1 MTGHRRGWGRRF
13 GRIIARTLAGA
24 FLALVG
30 LGVAASLLLHRALRP
45 ERLRPMVVNQLERTF
60 QRRVDIGGI
69 GVAPLEGV
77 RVTALQVHGR
87 PGAPEPFFLSA
98 DVMVAKFSVAALLRG
113 RFVLT
118 KVRLVNPRVA
128 LYRRENG
135 QWNIEEMLL
144 ATRGVKEGRGLSL
157 PPLSAAEEIRLEDGT
172 IRLFDASH
180 GLDTTLKE
188 VFLSV
193 DDFSLDAPFPLRIKM
208 TGDGTFRNKPH
219 SVRLEADMELLL
231 AAFSDERTAISV
243 RRVVGK
249 VDGRQ
254 FSGSGRVRNLTLP
267 DFDFKVSLPPLTSQE
282 LAEVGVPVRP
292 GISLPESSWELKVR
306 TTPVDPST
314 TTAGAYL
321 VDSFVVSSDPWRVE
335 ASGRLNAVT
344 GALTG
349 TVKTRSAPLDAVGGL
364 YAPWAEQGLGGKLD
378 ATLAL
383 GGTKA
388 HPKVVSWAVDLHGFA
403 VTFWNGKRFSETDMS
418 IRAGEGLKELS
429 VKVEKGT
436 YIAYSNALSQLE
448 AEVRL
453 SSGDL
458 AVPRLDVTWNG
469 SRLKLK
475 GCVRDLKHWARVAV
489 DAEVDSLRVDE
500 TYSAVENLIA
510 QRLAELGKTPQ
521 KDQPWAQAFRFAIPD
536 RFPDMTGRLRVGGVK
551 SPNFAAQNL
560 DLTWNLK
567 DIARELKTVSGHF
580 QMGFGPGS
588 MRNITEMQKA
598 HPLVNV
604 LLIPY
609 VEMHKIRQK
618 SRVSLSNAVPS
629 GLDFTR
635 AFGDFKA
642 GSGLVGVNFIHFDSP
657 PFQAYVAGLADFP
670 KETVDLNV
678 IMRMTETAQ
687 NLPYSMVDDAG
698 RLALDV
704 SLVKDL
710 NKPEVVFRGRKVG
723 SDDIEKGLS
732 DGLKRVEPF
741 PDLAEAVSCRR
752 GG

>member
-1 MTGHRRGWGRRF
+1 MRPHRGSWGRRAT
-13 GRIIARTLAGA
+13 RIIARTLAGA

-30 LGVAASLLLHRALRP
+30 LAAVASVVVYRALRP

-77 RVTALQVHGR
+77 RVTDIKVHSR
-87 PGAPEPFFLSA
+87 PGAPEEFFLSA
-98 DVMVAKFSVAALLRG
+98 EVMVARFSVSALLRG
-113 RFVLT
+113 RFVLS

-128 LYRRENG
+128 LYRREG
-135 QWNIEEMLL
+135 GLWNLEEMLL
-144 ATRGVKEGRGLSL
+144 ATRGAKEGGGLSL
-157 PPLSAAEEIRLEDGT
+157 PPLSAAEEIRLEGGT
-172 IRLFDASH
+172 IRLVDPVR
-180 GLDTTLKE
+180 GLDTTLRD

-193 DDFSLDAPFPLRIKM
+193 DDFRLDAPFPMRVKLA
-208 TGDGTFRNKPH
+208 GDGTFRGKPH
-219 SVRLEADMELLL
+219 SVRLESDLELQL
-231 AAFSDERTAISV
+231 AAFTDERTAVSV
-243 RRVVGK
+243 RRLVGN
-249 VDGRQ
+249 VDGRPV
-254 FSGSGRVRNLTLP
+254 SASGRVRNLVLP
-267 DFDFKVSLPPLTSQE
+267 DFDFKASLPALTSAEAQE
-282 LAEVGVPVRP
+282 LGVAVSS
-292 GISLPESSWELKVR
+292 GIALPPSTWQLRVR
-306 TTPVDPST
+306 TTAVDPST
-314 TTAGAYL
+314 TTPGAYF
-321 VDSFVVSSDPWRVE
+321 VDSFVVAADPWRVE
-335 ASGRLNAVT
+335 ASGRMNART
-344 GALTG
+344 GAVSG
-349 TVKTRSAPLDAVGGL
+349 VVKTRSAPLAAAGVL
-364 YAPWAEQGLGGKLD
+364 YAPWAEQGLGGTLD

-383 GGTKA
+383 GGTLAK
-388 HPKVVSWAVDLHGFA
+388 PKVVSWAVDLRGFSIA
-403 VTFWNGKRFSETDMS
+403 FWNGKRFSETDMA
-418 IRAGEGLKELS
+418 IRAGEGLKDLS
-429 VKVEKGT
+429 VKVAKGT
-436 YIAYSNALSQLE
+436 YIAYSNALSDLE

-469 SRLKLK
+469 SRFKLK
-475 GCVRDLKHWARVAV
+475 GCVRDLKHWSRVAV
-489 DAEVDSLRVDE
+489 EADVDSLRVDE

-510 QRLAELGKTPQ
+510 QRLAEVGKAPQ
-521 KDQPWAQAFRFAIPD
+521 KDRPWAEAFRFAIPD
-536 RFPDMTGRLRVGGVK
+536 RFPDMTGRLRVGGVR
-551 SPNFAAQNL
+551 SPNFSAQNL

-618 SRVSLSNAVPS
+618 SRVSLSNAVPT

-635 AFGDFKA
+635 VFGDFKA
-642 GSGLVGVNFIHFDSP
+642 GAGLVGLNFIHFDSP
-657 PFQAYVAGLADFP
+657 PFQAYVAGQADFP
-670 KETVDLNV
+670 KESVDLNV
-678 IMRMTETAQ
+678 IMRMTEPAQ

-723 SDDIEKGLS
+723 SGDIEKGLS
-732 DGLKRVEPF
+732 EGLKRVEPF
-741 PDLAEAVSCRR
+741 PDLDEAVACRR